1 MKHYRTILGE
11 PLSQKFDGEL
21 EGWEETID
29 YIMKIS
35 DSDPQLFID
44 TWIPRKATLRELVE
58 HLISKIWEFGF
69 LVRFVVDYNEDH
81 YGKTTETP
89 RMYLVSQT
97 DYLKTKD
104 ALWAIENK
112 EFLEK
117 FLNKENM
124 NSIVYLV
131 NDYNEKH
138 KG

>member
-29 YIMKIS
+29 YIMSVS
-35 DSDPQLFID
+35 DSDPELLID
-44 TWIPRKATLRELVE
+44 SWIPQRATLRELVE
-58 HLISKIWEFGF
+58 YLVSKIWEFGF

-81 YGKTTETP
+81 YGKTTEVP

-112 EFLEK
+112 EFLER
-117 FLNKENM
+117 FLNKDNM

-138 KG
+138 K